1 MNELSRLAAQYSD
14 VNATEEDVK
23 LYLDRIA
30 NGAAKKSS
38 AAQMSGEELND
49 YFRQLREKKQG
60 TVQTEEE

>member
-1 MNELSRLAAQYSD
+1 

-23 LYLDRIA
+23 LYLARIA
-30 NGAAKKSS
+30 NGAAKRSS

-49 YFRQLREKKQG
+49 YLRKLREKKQG